1 MSDDQEIKVQS
12 LTKLYILV
20 LLKANKS
27 ISGYS
32 ILKRLDKDL
41 GKTASPTH
49 VYDFLKKLKAEEYIV
64 NVENPKSKRSKG
76 FQITNNGE
84 KFTDRIFARFNNLI
98 EVAVQSKLKAC
109 ASCGVMLYDNYYSE
123 TIGTRELIFCCE
135 HCAMA
140 YKNSNHKH

>member
-1 MSDDQEIKVQS
+1 MSNDHEIKVQS

-49 VYDFLKKLKAEEYIV
+49 VYDFLKKLKAEGLIED
-64 NVENPKSKRSKG
+64 VENPISKRSKG
-76 FQITNNGE
+76 FQITSKGE
-84 KFTDRIFARFNNLI
+84 KFTDRIFARFDNLI

-109 ASCGVMLYDNYYSE
+109 ASCGVILYDNYFSV

-135 HCAMA
+135 HCAAA
-140 YKNSNHKH
+140 YKNSNHMH

>member
-1 MSDDQEIKVQS
+1 MSNDHEIKVQS

-49 VYDFLKKLKAEEYIV
+49 VYDFLKKLKAEGFIED
-64 NVENPKSKRSKG
+64 VENPKSKRSKG

-84 KFTDRIFARFNNLI
+84 KFTDRIFARFDNLI

-109 ASCGVMLYDNYYSE
+109 ASCGVILYDNFHVE
-123 TIGTRELIFCCE
+123 TIEGKELIFCCE

-140 YKNSNHKH
+140 YKNSNHMH